1 MARIKNG
8 FLGGFSGKLGTAVG
22 YQIGD
27 EWFLRA
33 RPRKKSFSSAELE
46 NQGKMGMVS
55 RYLGPLKPL
64 LKVGFKG
71 HYTKTGGYRGAV
83 SYTRKE
89 ALVVDDAGTYIDPA
103 LFRISGGNL
112 PQALDP
118 SVEALDEQQIYIR
131 WEHPVALLT
140 ARLSDQLLV
149 LLYDPESGD
158 SLQWIYDAAFRREK
172 QFQLPYHESL
182 RGKSFDVHIGFVA
195 GDRSA
200 QSNSQYLGKLTYP

>member
-112 PQALDP
+112 PQAQNP
-118 SVEALDEQQIYIR
+118 SVEALDGHICIR
-131 WEHPVALLT
+131 WETQQGLLKS
-140 ARLSDQLLV
+140 RFSDQLLV
-149 LLYDPESGD
+149 LMYEPESGD

-172 QFQLPYHESL
+172 QFCVPYHASFTG
-182 RGKSFDVHIGFVA
+182 RSFDVHIGFVA

-200 QSNSQYLGKLTYP
+200 QSNSQYLGKLTFP